1 MKLKKLLLNLYFW
14 PTFALVTLLCLPLL
28 FLVSIFSALSVPRS
42 TARVLRKGIRLYGW
56 LLVRVVPFMAPVRV
70 EDLSGGLKLP
80 VIFIA
85 NHYSSIDPY
94 LFGML
99 PFENA
104 FVTSWPFR
112 IPIFNWGMRLAG
124 YINTKDGWQA
134 MKEQGGKLLSSGC
147 SIIIWPEGHRSRDGR
162 LTRFKNG
169 AFRLACSTGTPIVPV
184 CILGTDRVMPPG
196 SRLLTPGRVKMI
208 LLPPIVPSRHRD
220 DPDCI
225 RTLKDQAREDIAA
238 ELTRQTS
245 SPFGCT
251 VGIGHSVSSIQRY
264 EI

>member
-1 MKLKKLLLNLYFW
+1 VKLKKLLLNLYFW
-14 PTFALVTLLCLPLL
+14 PAFALVSLFGLCVLPFLL
-28 FLVSIFSALSVPRS
+28 IFSVLSVPRS

-56 LLVRVVPFMAPVRV
+56 LLVRVVPFMASVRV
-70 EDLSGGLKLP
+70 EDLSGGLKPP

-94 LFGML
+94 LFGIL

-124 YINTKDGWQA
+124 YINTKDGW
-134 MKEQGGKLLSSGC
+134 KGIEKQGKKLLASGC

-169 AFRLACSTGTPIVPV
+169 AFRLACSTGAPILPV

-196 SRLLTPGRVKMI
+196 NRLLTPGIVKMI
-208 LLPPIVPSRHRD
+208 LLPPIVAQKCGDSPECVS
-220 DPDCI
+220 
-225 RTLKDQAREDIAA
+225 TLKDRAREAIAT
-238 ELTRQTS
+238 ELARQRLN
-245 SPFGCT
+245 PFGCAAR
-251 VGIGHSVSSIQRY
+251 IGHSVSSIQRY
-264 EI
+264 ET

>member
-1 MKLKKLLLNLYFW
+1 VKLKKLLLNLYFW
-14 PTFALVTLLCLPLL
+14 PTFALVTLFSLPLL
-28 FLVSIFSALSVPRS
+28 LLVSIFGVLFLPRS
-42 TARVLRKGIRLYGW
+42 TAQVVRKGIRLYGW
-56 LLVRVVPFMAPVRV
+56 LLVRVVPFMAPVTV
-70 EDLSGGLKLP
+70 EDLSGGLTPP
-80 VIFIA
+80 VIFVA

-112 IPIFNWGMRLAG
+112 IPVFNWGMRLAG
-124 YINTKDGWQA
+124 YIDTKDGW
-134 MKEQGGKLLSSGC
+134 KGIREQGGRLLASGC

-169 AFRLACSTGTPIVPV
+169 AFRLACTTETPILPV

-208 LLPPIVPSRHRD
+208 LLPPILPSGRGD
-220 DPDCI
+220 NPDCI
-225 RTLKDQAREDIAA
+225 RALKDRAREAIAT
-238 ELTRQTS
+238 ELARQRLN
-245 SPFGCT
+245 PFGCAA
-251 VGIGHSVSSIQRY
+251 GIGHSVSSIQHY
-264 EI
+264 ET